1 MAEALL
7 NRVLNDEAAF
17 DAFLEWLTKLSYQDP
32 KFACLSA
39 EYKCSRADFVT
50 FFLNYVHEEIGR

>member
-17 DAFLEWLTKLSYQDP
+17 DAFLEWLTKLSYQVIQT
-32 KFACLSA
+32 KI
-39 EYKCSRADFVT
+39 KT
-50 FFLNYVHEEIGR
+50 